1 MEPQKFEMSFAGR
14 KLEVEVGRL
23 AQQAN
28 GSTVVRYGDTTVLA
42 TAVMRPNQGSV
53 DYLPLTVDYEER
65 LYAAGKIKGSRWVKR
80 EGRPSEEAILT
91 GRLVDRTLRPRFDQR
106 IRNDI
111 QIITTVLSIDK
122 ENDPE
127 MPALFA
133 GSLALIISN
142 IPWGGPLA
150 GVRIAK
156 KGEEIIICPTYEQRQ
171 NASYDIFVS
180 GDGQTINM
188 IEAEAMEVDEKDF
201 VQAVEKL
208 QEPIRQLVNF
218 QNEISQTLNPQK
230 TVLVLS
236 EPSSDLKNSLKKYT
250 SPRLQDV
257 LFLADKKE
265 RNQAVEQVHQEWLNF
280 IAEKYPEEQK
290 LAANLF
296 DQEVNVI
303 IHQNILTRD
312 KRADGRKLDELRPIS
327 CQVSFIPRTHGSGLF
342 QRGETQA
349 LSIATLAAP
358 GAEQW
363 IEEMEFEGRKR
374 FMHHYNFPPYSVG
387 ETGQMRGPGRREIG
401 HGALAEKAIRTVLPT
416 KEQFPYTIRIVSE
429 ILSSNGSSSMASAC
443 GSTLALMDA
452 GVPITRPVAGIA
464 MGLMMESEKNY
475 KILTD
480 IQGPEDHH
488 GDMDFKI
495 AGTENGITAAQM
507 DVKVNGVTVK
517 IISET
522 LQQSKQARLQILQ
535 EMSKI
540 IAKPREQL
548 SEFAPR
554 IEIIKINPSK
564 IRDLIG
570 AGGKTINKLVE
581 DYGVTIDI
589 EDDGSVYVASE
600 NAQGIQEALV
610 KIKSITYEPV
620 VGESFVGTVNR
631 LLDFGALIEI
641 LPGQN
646 GLLHISELADR
657 PNMNIHQLIKEGQEI
672 KVKIKEIDDLGRLN
686 LILDQAKPAP
696 SNNSPREN
704 RYQGDGRRQSNARF
718 NQPRRFNGFNRSSR

>member
-1 MEPQKFEMSFAGR
+1 MEPQKFEMSFAER
-14 KLEVEVGRL
+14 KLEIEVGRL

-28 GSTVVRYGDTTVLA
+28 GSAVVRYGDTTVLA
-42 TAVMRPNQGSV
+42 TAVMRATPGNA
-53 DYLPLTVDYEER
+53 DYLPLTVEYEER
-65 LYAAGKIKGSRWVKR
+65 LYAAGKIKGSKWVKR
-80 EGRPSEEAILT
+80 EGRPSEEAILA

-111 QIITTVLSIDK
+111 QIVTTVLSIDK

-127 MPALFA
+127 MPALLA
-133 GSLALIISN
+133 GSLALMISD

-150 GVRIAK
+150 GARIAK
-156 KGEEIIICPTYEQRQ
+156 KGEEIIVCPSYEQRQ

-188 IEAEAMEVDEKDF
+188 IEAEATEVAEKDF
-201 VQAVEKL
+201 VQAVEKI
-208 QEPIRQLVNF
+208 QEPIKQLINF
-218 QNEISQTLNPQK
+218 QNEIIQTLNPQK
-230 TVLVLS
+230 TVLTLS
-236 EPSSDLKNSLKKYT
+236 EPSSDLRNSLKKYT

-257 LFLADKKE
+257 LFLADRQE
-265 RNQAVEQVHQEWLNF
+265 RNRSVEQVRQEWLNF
-280 IAEKYPEEQK
+280 VAEKYPEEQK

-296 DQEVNVI
+296 DQEIDII
-303 IHQNILTRD
+303 IHQNILAEG
-312 KRADGRKLDELRPIS
+312 KRSDGRKLDELRQIN

-387 ETGQMRGPGRREIG
+387 ETGPMRGPGRREIG
-401 HGALAEKAIRTVLPT
+401 HGALAEKAIRAVLPT
-416 KEQFPYTIRIVSE
+416 KEQFPYTVRIVSE

-464 MGLMMESEKNY
+464 MGLMMENEKNY

-495 AGTENGITAAQM
+495 AGTQNGITAAQM
-507 DVKVNGVTVK
+507 DVKVRGVTVK
-517 IISET
+517 IINET

-535 EMSKI
+535 EISKI
-540 IAKPREQL
+540 IDRPREQL

-570 AGGKTINKLVE
+570 AGGKTINKLIE

-600 NAQGIQEALV
+600 NVHGIQEALT

-631 LLDFGALIEI
+631 LLNFGALVEI

-646 GLLHISELADR
+646 GLLHVSELTNQ
-657 PNMNIHQLIKEGQEI
+657 PNMSIHQLLKEGQEI

-686 LILDQAKPAP
+686 LILDQAKIAP
-696 SNNSPREN
+696 SNDYSHEN
-704 RYQGDGRRQSNARF
+704 RYAGDDHRQSDTRF
-718 NQPRRFNGFNRSSR
+718 NQPKRYNGFNRSR